1 MGRYVEF
8 DKARYAAALK
18 RELSQAMDKISNNVY
33 KLMLVRLA
41 SLKIRKADEPYR
53 NEIGRAIRMTQRRT
67 TNRMVATFIGG
78 GDTKPNQSFRAV
90 YYEYGTGTRMRPPA
104 TWSPAKDPTW
114 NPNRGG
120 MGQPFYYRKE
130 PWTDLGGNQ
139 HNPKFKG
146 GNRVRIDPR
155 RSPFGA
161 EVTPQHWFRNSL
173 ITGTK
178 NIDQLV
184 LQAVKRV
191 PITSYIKIRD
201 LRERM

>member
-1 MGRYVEF
+1 MGRFVEF

-18 RELSQAMDKISNNVY
+18 RELGQVMDTVSTNIY
-33 KLMLVRLA
+33 KLMLIRLA

-67 TNRMVATFIGG
+67 THKMMATFVGG
-78 GDTKPNQSFRAV
+78 GDTKPNQSFRAI
-90 YYEYGTGTRMRPPA
+90 YYEYGTGTKMRPPA
-104 TWSPAKDPTW
+104 TWSPSKDSTW

-120 MGQPFYYRKE
+120 MGQPIYYRTA
-130 PWTDLGGNQ
+130 PWTDLGGNP
-139 HNPKFKG
+139 HTPKFKG
-146 GNRVRIDPR
+146 GPRVKIDPR
-155 RSPFGA
+155 RSPFGV
-161 EVTPQHWFRNSL
+161 EITPQHWFSNSL
-173 ITGTK
+173 KTGTK
-178 NIDQLV
+178 NLDQLV